1 MSIFRVKQNIYF
13 IAFIAAI
20 SGLLFGYDAGIISG
34 SMLFIKK
41 AFSINSAQVGMIV
54 SAVPLGALFSA
65 LAIGKI
71 TDLIGRKKVL
81 IATATL
87 FIMGSLLCGFALN
100 VDALIAGRL
109 LLGFAVGMSSSLAPL
124 YIAEMAIEKNRG
136 FLVTLYLIAINFGI
150 FVSYVVAFIFS
161 YSGSWRTMMILGL
174 FPALFLGFAALLL
187 PESPRWLILKNKFEK
202 ARQILEK
209 IHGQIKAKTEFF
221 AIQKVIVEE
230 ATIPARLDKN
240 YLRILF
246 LGAIVSIF
254 TQAVGINAIIYYAP
268 TLLQKTGFG
277 QASVS
282 IFASIGIGFTVTL
295 AAIFAAFFIDK
306 FGRRRLLLSGLGGII
321 LSLVLIVLAFHF
333 IENPHVLGWTVLAGS
348 IFFVACQGI
357 SVGPACFLIPSEI
370 FPVKIRGTGMG
381 ISIAFNWLTNFLVAL
396 LFPIVLDQYG
406 AAISFSVFLVISIIG
421 WIVFYFYV
429 PETRNI
435 SLEKIETD
443 LRAGIKT
450 RYLGGLSESL

>member
-1 MSIFRVKQNIYF
+1 MLKQNIYF

-34 SMLFIKK
+34 AMLFIKK
-41 AFSINSAQVGMIV
+41 TFSISSAEVGLIV

-71 TDLIGRKKVL
+71 TDIIGRKKVL
-81 IATATL
+81 FATAIL
-87 FIMGSLLCGFALN
+87 FILGSLLCGFALS
-100 VDALIAGRL
+100 VDALIIGRF

-124 YIAEMAIEKNRG
+124 YIAEMSIEKNRG

-150 FVSYVVAFIFS
+150 FVSYLVAYIFS
-161 YSGSWRTMMILGL
+161 YSGDWRYMLLLGL
-174 FPALFLGFAALLL
+174 FPAVFLGFSALLL
-187 PESPRWLILKNKFEK
+187 PESPRWLILKNKLEK

-209 IHGQIKAKTEFF
+209 IHGSEKTKVEICE
-221 AIQKVIVEE
+221 IQKVISEE
-230 ATIPARLDKN
+230 KASRTSRFNPN
-240 YLRILF
+240 YFRILV

-268 TLLQKTGFG
+268 TLLEKTGFG

-282 IFASIGIGFTVTL
+282 ILASIGIGLTVTL
-295 AAIFAAFFIDK
+295 AAVFAAFFIDK

-321 LSLVLIVLAFHF
+321 LSLVFIVCAFHF
-333 IENPHVLGWTVLAGS
+333 IENSRLLGWTVLLSS
-348 IFFVACQGI
+348 ILFVACQGI

-381 ISIAFNWLTNFLVAL
+381 ISIAFNWLTNSLVAF

-406 AAISFSVFLVISIIG
+406 AAISFSFFLLISILG
-421 WIVFYFYV
+421 WMLFYFYV

-435 SLEKIETD
+435 SLEKIELD
-443 LRAGIKT
+443 LRAGIKM
-450 RYLGGLSESL
+450 RNLGGEYP